1 MRFDELVTQIE
12 TVHLEL
18 QSHAVQQVNNALTI
32 RNIVIG
38 YYIVEYEQNGTDR
51 AEYGANTILLLTKR
65 LTHIKGISKAQL
77 YRFREFYLS
86 YPSIF
91 YTVSRILKEFHK
103 WIKSILSA
111 VLKKLMHVK
120 KSIISV
126 TQEAFISSEMKK
138 MEGI

>member
-65 LTHIKGISKAQL
+65 LTHIKGISKAN
-77 YRFREFYLS
+77 F
-86 YPSIF
+86 
-91 YTVSRILKEFHK
+91 TD
-103 WIKSILSA
+103 
-111 VLKKLMHVK
+111 
-120 KSIISV
+120 
-126 TQEAFISSEMKK
+126 SESFT
-138 MEGI
+138 